1 MALGLTLLLSASA
14 SRPPASEL
22 LLRLLRPAG
31 GELTYEHGRYGD
43 RLLDA
48 DPFRPDGHSAGAAAS
63 AVGRNLYFRDWLTV
77 AGDAGPLAGPD
88 LDASNCAACHSET
101 APHSPGVG
109 PRVAVPVRANDEAR
123 YGPQLSMQHHRG
135 EAPVA
140 RLQVSWEHSSFT
152 YPDGVSR
159 DLRRPRITATMRDG
173 NRIPAA
179 WRAAPLLFGWG
190 LMAQVPTRTLSAFD
204 DPQDRDGNGI
214 SGRVVWREGRP
225 ATLGWKNTQATL
237 HDQIAGALRKDMG
250 IDGPDAPVPEITQ
263 NQLDALVAYISRL
276 GVPERRNSAD
286 GQRGEMLFGRA
297 GCAACHVP
305 AMITAR
311 HREPGFS
318 EQLIWP
324 YSDLA
329 LHDMGEELADSGDSP
344 LAREWRTAPLWGLGL
359 VEARLPARGFLHDGR
374 ARTLEEAILWH
385 GGEAAAS
392 RRRFARLP
400 LQGREALLRFV
411 RSL

>member
-1 MALGLTLLLSASA
+1 MTGVQTCALPICPPAGATA
-14 SRPPASEL
+14 SR
-22 LLRLLRPAG
+22 
-31 GELTYEHGRYGD
+31 
-43 RLLDA
+43 
-48 DPFRPDGHSAGAAAS
+48 
-63 AVGRNLYFRDWLTV
+63 VGRDLYFRDWLAVTD
-77 AGDAGPLAGPD
+77 DAGPLAGPD
-88 LDASNCAACHSET
+88 LDAGSCAACHSET
-101 APHSPGVG
+101 GRNSHGVG
-109 PRVAVPVRANDEAR
+109 PRVAVPVRAIDEAR
-123 YGPQLSMQHHRG
+123 YGPQLSTQHHRG
-135 EAPVA
+135 EAPMA
-140 RLQVSWEHSSFT
+140 ALRVSWEHSRFT
-152 YPDGVSR
+152 YPDGATR
-159 DLRRPRITATMRDG
+159 NLRRPRITATMRDG
-173 NRIPAA
+173 QRIPAA
-179 WRAAPLLFGWG
+179 WRAAPVLFGWG
-190 LMAQVPTRTLSAFD
+190 LMAQVPARTLAVFD

-214 SGRVVWREGRP
+214 SGRVAWREGRP

-237 HDQIAGALRKDMG
+237 PGQIAGALRKDMG
-250 IDGPDAPVPEITQ
+250 IDGPGAPSPEISQT
-263 NQLDALVAYISRL
+263 QLDALVAYVARL
-276 GVPERRNSAD
+276 GVPERRNSTD

-329 LHDMGEELADSGDSP
+329 LHDMGDNLADPGDSP

-359 VEARLPARGFLHDGR
+359 VEERLPARGFLHDGR

-385 GGEAAAS
+385 GGEAAPS

-400 LQGREALLRFV
+400 VQGREALLRFV